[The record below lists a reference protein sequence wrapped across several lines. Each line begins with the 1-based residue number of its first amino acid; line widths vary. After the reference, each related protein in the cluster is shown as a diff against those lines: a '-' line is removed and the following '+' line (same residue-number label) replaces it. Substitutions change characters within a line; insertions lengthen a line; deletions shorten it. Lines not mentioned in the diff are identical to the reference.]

1 MTVYAF
7 ERNNLDD
14 LEGTLD
20 NFLRNINEDKIFSI
34 QYSAVTDSTML
45 IPRYYSALVILKE
58 N

>member
-7 ERNNLDD
+7 ERNDLND
-14 LEGTLD
+14 LEEILD

-34 QYSAVTDSTML
+34 QYSAVADTTRL